1 MQVRKHLAYCYNPS
15 ICCGR
20 WSKTAMTMKL
30 QQLRYLCGIAR
41 EGFSMSRAAS
51 ALGTSQPAISKQISL
66 LESELG
72 VDLLIRK
79 SNRILGLTAAGEAII
94 AAARRTLW
102 EAENLER
109 MTAEFT
115 KKGSGRL
122 VIATTHMY

>member
-79 SNRILGLTAAGEAII
+79 SNRILGLTAAGEASS
-94 AAARRTLW
+94 RRHGAPCGKRKTSNASPPSSPRR
-102 EAENLER
+102 E
-109 MTAEFT
+109 
-115 KKGSGRL
+115 
-122 VIATTHMY
+122 